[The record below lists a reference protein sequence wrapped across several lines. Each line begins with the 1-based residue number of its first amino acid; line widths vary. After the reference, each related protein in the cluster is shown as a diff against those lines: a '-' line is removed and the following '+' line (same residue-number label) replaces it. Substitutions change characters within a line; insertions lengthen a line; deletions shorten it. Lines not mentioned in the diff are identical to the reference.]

1 VTWQG
6 IRFFSR
12 TLRTPIETKE
22 QPLHKK
28 DRGLRGDPMGSS
40 IARSTTSIKNQPTVD
55 SCRLWYIYIKN
66 SSKYIYKYK
75 NILKDMWRIIYI

>member
-55 SCRLWYIYIKN
+55 SCRLWYIYI
-66 SSKYIYKYK
+66 
-75 NILKDMWRIIYI
+75 LKIVVNIYINIKIY